1 MDIGQMIIQDVHHL
15 FLTFV
20 YSVVGVLVFGVALF
34 LIVKFAPFSVQK
46 EIEEDQNTSL
56 GIIIGSIVIGLSII
70 IAASIT

>member
-1 MDIGQMIIQDVHHL
+1 MDIGQIIIQDIHHL
-15 FLTFV
+15 LLTFV
-20 YSVVGVLVFGVALF
+20 YSIVGVLVFSAALF